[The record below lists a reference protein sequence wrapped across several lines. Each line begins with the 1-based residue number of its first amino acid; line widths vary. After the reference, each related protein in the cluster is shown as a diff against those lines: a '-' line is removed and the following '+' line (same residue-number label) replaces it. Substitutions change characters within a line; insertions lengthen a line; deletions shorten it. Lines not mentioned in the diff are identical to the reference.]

1 MRTDNLVL
9 QKGEPTKRS
18 DLRILIVDDDETDRL
33 AVRRH
38 LSGTYSSAI
47 LEEAGSGADAMHLVG
62 TTSYDCVLLD
72 HVLPDA
78 TALSLVPRIQAAAP
92 DLPIV
97 MFTGRGD
104 EDIAVELMKAGV
116 ADYIPKSSLTA
127 ERLAAGVRHA
137 LALAE
142 STAKRRRA
150 EAELQSQEA
159 MFHALADTIPQLA

>member
-1 MRTDNLVL
+1 VRTDNLVL

-78 TALSLVPRIQAAAP
+78 TALSLVPRIQTAAP

-104 EDIAVELMKAGV
+104 EDIAVELSPLRAAPAPLAQGTSGKFR
-116 ADYIPKSSLTA
+116 P
-127 ERLAAGVRHA
+127 EREGG
-137 LALAE
+137 
-142 STAKRRRA
+142 TAKRA
-150 EAELQSQEA
+150 
-159 MFHALADTIPQLA
+159 